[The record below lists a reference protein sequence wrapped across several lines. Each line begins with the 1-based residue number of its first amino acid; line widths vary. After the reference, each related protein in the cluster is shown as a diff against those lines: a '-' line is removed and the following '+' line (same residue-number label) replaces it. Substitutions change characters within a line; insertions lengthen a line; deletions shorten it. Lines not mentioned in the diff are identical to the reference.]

1 MARLSIREALNQA
14 MAEEMERD
22 PTVFLM
28 GEEVGQYNGA
38 YKVSQ
43 GLLDRFGPRRVVD
56 TPISEGGFAGVGI
69 GAAMAGLRPIIE
81 MMTFNFALQAID
93 QIVSNAAKMSLMS
106 GGQFPIPIVFRG
118 PNGAAHMLAAQH
130 SQSFESFYSQV
141 PGLKLAT
148 YSDARD
154 AKGLL
159 KAAIR
164 DDDPV
169 VFLESEST
177 YGMTGD
183 VPEGEYLIPLGQADV
198 KREGKDLT
206 IVAWSKMVPLVALKA
221 AEALSRQGIEA
232 EVIDPRTIKPLDE
245 EAIFRSVRKTNRLVI
260 IEEGY
265 RFCGVGA
272 EIAERVY
279 SACFEFLDAPVER
292 VSSLDVPMPYAHSLE
307 QTVLP
312 SVDRALEAAKKVLY
326 L

>member
-22 PTVFLM
+22 PAVFLM